1 MRERTFECSNPWCN
15 RKIHFGDTDAVT
27 YDNEMFCCE
36 ECVLRYLEIEAYPW
50 EYEARYEF
58 ESSEENGFLI
68 CAMNDDFFTNGHYV
82 IWDKCKLSFDF
93 NSRDYQEQVYLNRS
107 LSDLAD
113 NVAKLHEEFK
123 RFELK
128 PLEIDFSK
136 LTEEERIV
144 INSGSRWS
152 YDLDVLGFILNYICL
167 ALSLGEFG
175 KEFAYI
181 PSPELPS
188 NLKRFNVAIDEEK
201 GRLFIEREGIKAVLT
216 GWPVNERAAD
226 F

>member
-15 RKIHFGDTDAVT
+15 RNIHFGDADAVT
-27 YDNEMFCCE
+27 YDNEMFCSE
-36 ECVLRYLEIEAYPW
+36 ECVLECLDVEAYPW
-50 EYEARYEF
+50 EEERQFDF
-58 ESSEENGFLI
+58 ESTEENGFLI
-68 CAMNDDFFTNGHYV
+68 DEMDDDFFSNGQYV
-82 IWDKCKLSFDF
+82 IWDKCKLNFDF
-93 NSRDYQEQVYLNRS
+93 NNHDYQEQVYFNHRIEEF
-107 LSDLAD
+107 AD
-113 NVAKLHEEFK
+113 RVAENLKGFK

-152 YDLDVLGFILNYICL
+152 YDLDILGFILNYICL

-181 PSPELPS
+181 PSQELPS

-201 GRLFIEREGIKAVLT
+201 GFLFIEREGIKAVLA
-216 GWPVNERAAD
+216 GWPVNE
-226 F
+226 